1 MKNDEMQLIDTKNEG
16 EDINLKDKLDELAE
30 LPSPKKS
37 KSKTKTNN
45 KDNKRSRISSVWHF
59 FHMLPTKDG
68 EKPICKCKKC
78 GKEYIAIG
86 VYGIGNLKRH
96 FNVC

>member
-1 MKNDEMQLIDTKNEG
+1 
-16 EDINLKDKLDELAE
+16 
-30 LPSPKKS
+30 
-37 KSKTKTNN
+37 
-45 KDNKRSRISSVWHF
+45 
-59 FHMLPTKDG
+59 MLPTKDG

-96 FNVC
+96 LNVCWIRMSTNKTPLQWNPQSLLIQSLNLDVF

>member
-1 MKNDEMQLIDTKNEG
+1 MNWLNFLCQRSLSLRLRQI
-16 EDINLKDKLDELAE
+16 
-30 LPSPKKS
+30 
-37 KSKTKTNN
+37 N
-45 KDNKRSRISSVWHF
+45 KDNKRRRISSVWHF